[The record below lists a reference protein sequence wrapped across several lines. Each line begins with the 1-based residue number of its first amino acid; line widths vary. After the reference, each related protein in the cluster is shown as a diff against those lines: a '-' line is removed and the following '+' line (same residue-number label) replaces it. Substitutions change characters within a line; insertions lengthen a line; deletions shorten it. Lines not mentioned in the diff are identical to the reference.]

1 MRRVDLPAPLPA
13 GSRILHI
20 GLPKTGTSALQ
31 ASFHAAREELGR
43 RGVDYVSRGA
53 NPLSAARF
61 AAGTATGDT
70 ARLERRWDR
79 LAEDFRTSTAAHVVL
94 SSEGFSGAAPDRVA
108 WIGDRLGG
116 EATVVVTLR
125 PVAALLPS
133 IWQQALRR
141 GGLESFEEWLAGVLD
156 PAHPHAANIRRYD
169 PAAIIASWGR
179 RFGEDRL
186 VFVCGDPGDPG
197 DRMLNHRT
205 FESLLGIDG
214 VLELQPVLNSSPPY
228 PEIEM
233 LRHFNLANGR
243 GGEDGELWTRVL
255 RRTARRM
262 GDAPPSGAGTAK
274 VRVPRWAAERINEQ
288 ARESIAA
295 LEASAAT
302 VVGDPAHLLVDPAD
316 HPVETTA
323 PDQVTVVS
331 AGWFADTV
339 ARLAVD
345 EVEERAARKVRRL
358 ERKVARLAERRRTTT
373 TLDDASARDLLLA
386 LARRARRRSRR
397 GR

>member
-61 AAGTATGDT
+61 AAGTAQGDT
-70 ARLERRWDR
+70 APLERRWDR
-79 LAEDFRTSTAAHVVL
+79 LAEDFRTSSAPYVVL
-94 SSEGFSGAAPDRVA
+94 SSEGFSGAAPDRVD
-108 WIGDRLGG
+108 WIADRLGG
-116 EATVVVTLR
+116 DATVVVTLR
-125 PVAALLPS
+125 PVAELLPS

-156 PAHPHAANIRRYD
+156 PAHPHAANIGRYD
-169 PAAIIASWGR
+169 PATIIATWGS
-179 RFGEDRL
+179 RFGEERL
-186 VFVCGDPGDPG
+186 VFVCGDPE
-197 DRMLNHRT
+197 DRMLNHRA
-205 FESLLGIDG
+205 FESLLGIEG

-233 LRHFNLANGR
+233 LRHFNLAHGR
-243 GGEDGELWTRVL
+243 AGADDELWTRVL

-288 ARESIAA
+288 TRASIAA

-316 HPVETTA
+316 HPVETS
-323 PDQVTVVS
+323 PPGQVTVAS

-345 EVEERAARKVRRL
+345 ETDQRAAARTRRL
-358 ERKVARLAERRRTTT
+358 ERKVARLTERRKAAT
-373 TLDDASARDLLLA
+373 TLDDASARDLLRA
-386 LARRARRRSRR
+386 LARKARSRARWR
-397 GR
+397 

>member
-13 GSRILHI
+13 GSRVLHI

-31 ASFHAAREELGR
+31 ASFHAAREELDR

-61 AAGTATGDT
+61 AAGTAHGDT

-79 LAEDFRTSTAAHVVL
+79 LVEDFRASAARCVVL
-94 SSEGFSGAAPDRVA
+94 SSEGFSGATPDRVTA
-108 WIGDRLGG
+108 IRDRLG
-116 EATVVVTLR
+116 ADVTVVVTLR

-141 GGLESFEEWLAGVLD
+141 GGLEPFEDWLAGVLE
-156 PAHPHAANIRRYD
+156 PCHPHAANIRRYD
-169 PAAIIASWGR
+169 PAEIIATWGR
-179 RFGEDRL
+179 RFGEERL
-186 VFVCGDPGDPG
+186 VFVCGDPT
-197 DRMLNHRT
+197 DRMLNHRA
-205 FESLLGIDG
+205 FESLLDIDG
-214 VLELQPVLNSSPPY
+214 VLQLQPVLNSSPPY

-243 GGEDGELWTRVL
+243 GEDGELWTRVL
-255 RRTARRM
+255 RRAARRM
-262 GDAPPSGAGTAK
+262 GDAPPSGTGTEK

-288 ARESIAA
+288 TRASIAA

-302 VVGDPAHLLVDPAD
+302 VVGDPTHLLVDPED
-316 HPVETTA
+316 HPVETTT
-323 PDQVTVVS
+323 PGQVTVGS

-345 EVEERAARKVRRL
+345 EADQRAAKQVRRL
-358 ERKVARLAERRRTTT
+358 ERKVARLTEARRTTT
-373 TLDDASARDLLLA
+373 SLDDASARDLLRA
-386 LARRARRRSRR
+386 LARRVRSRSSR
-397 GR
+397 